1 MKLEVMVMANAPT
14 SVLSSEQISER
25 VRSMSGWQ
33 QQGKELVKT
42 YRFKNFVEAVDFVN
56 AITREAEAAGH
67 HPDLL
72 VRWGEVTVH
81 LSSHDAGGVTD
92 KDFKLAQ
99 KIDQI

>member
-1 MKLEVMVMANAPT
+1 MASPTT
-14 SVLSSEQISER
+14 SVLTPEQISDQLR
-25 VRSMSGWQ
+25 TMSGWQ

-42 YRFKNFVEAVDFVN
+42 YRFKDFVEAVDFVN

-81 LSSHDAGGVTD
+81 LTTHSAGGVSEND
-92 KDFKLAQ
+92 IELAK